1 MSDNEEID
9 LLELVKHGDR
19 TALGSLLENYRPY
32 LLVLAQRYLDPR
44 LQGRLDPADVVQ
56 VTFLEAQRD
65 LDTFRGEDLSSM
77 LAWLRNI
84 LRNNIHSMH
93 QHHLTTKKRSA
104 RMEIGFHHAASDS
117 QPGIGELIPSE
128 TTSPSQR
135 AMKDEQVVELA
146 ESMLRLPP
154 MQQEAL
160 RLRYMEGWSLKQIAD
175 KMQKSEMAVA
185 GLLKR
190 GLQGLRE
197 AMQNQSSAENETPEQ

>member
-1 MSDNEEID
+1 VSDNEEID

>member
-1 MSDNEEID
+1 MSTNEEIN
-9 LLELVKHGDR
+9 LLELAKHGDR
-19 TALGSLLENYRPY
+19 SALGSLLENYRPY

-65 LDTFRGEDLSSM
+65 LDAFRGEDISSM

-84 LRNNIHSMH
+84 LRNNINSMH

-104 RMEIGFHHAASDS
+104 RMEIGFNHAASDS
-117 QPGIGELIPSE
+117 QPGIGELIPAE

-135 AMKDEQVVELA
+135 AIKDEAVVELA

-197 AMQNQSSAENETPEQ
+197 DMQHESSAENKTPE

>member
-1 MSDNEEID
+1 LSTNEEID
-9 LLELVKHGDR
+9 LLELAKHGDR
-19 TALGSLLENYRPY
+19 SALGSLLENYRPY

-65 LDTFRGEDLSSM
+65 LDSFRGEDISSM

-84 LRNNIHSMH
+84 LRNNINSMH

-104 RMEIGFHHAASDS
+104 RMEIGFHHSASDS
-117 QPGIGELIPSE
+117 QPGIGELIPAE

-135 AMKDEQVVELA
+135 AMKDEAVVELA

-197 AMQNQSSAENETPEQ
+197 DMQNESSAENKTPE

>member
-1 MSDNEEID
+1 MSTNEEIN
-9 LLELVKHGDR
+9 LLELAKHGDR
-19 TALGSLLENYRPY
+19 SALGSLLENYRPY

-65 LDTFRGEDLSSM
+65 LDAFRGEDISSM

-84 LRNNIHSMH
+84 LRNNINSMH

-117 QPGIGELIPSE
+117 QPGIGELIPAE

-135 AMKDEQVVELA
+135 AIKDEAVVELA

-197 AMQNQSSAENETPEQ
+197 DMQHESSAENKTPE

>member
-1 MSDNEEID
+1 MSTNEEID
-9 LLELVKHGDR
+9 LLELAKHGDR
-19 TALGSLLENYRPY
+19 SALGSLLENYRPY

-65 LDTFRGEDLSSM
+65 LDSFRGEDISSM

-84 LRNNIHSMH
+84 LRNNINSMH

-104 RMEIGFHHAASDS
+104 RMEIGFHHSASDS
-117 QPGIGELIPSE
+117 QPGIGELIPAE

-135 AMKDEQVVELA
+135 AMKDEAVVELA

-197 AMQNQSSAENETPEQ
+197 DMQNESSAENKTPE